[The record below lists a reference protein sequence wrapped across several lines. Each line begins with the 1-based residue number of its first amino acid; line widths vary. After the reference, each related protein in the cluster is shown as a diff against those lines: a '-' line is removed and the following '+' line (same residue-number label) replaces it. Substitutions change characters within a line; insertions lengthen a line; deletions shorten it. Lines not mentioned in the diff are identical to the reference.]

1 MRTLPNTYALGW
13 EAVLCTRRASEV
25 RGSILDWWH
34 APQPAAV
41 APGEGTLIQK
51 SAYVLRASGAGAVQT
66 RRRMIS
72 HCFEQIAA
80 SDDGNLIPTELEE
93 GGDGEGGGGGKR
105 YRGSSRPV
113 AWQRVCLRGATH
125 ADTSTRPGRGHPNT
139 PNC

>member
-1 MRTLPNTYALGW
+1 M
-13 EAVLCTRRASEV
+13 
-25 RGSILDWWH
+25 
-34 APQPAAV
+34 
-41 APGEGTLIQK
+41 
-51 SAYVLRASGAGAVQT
+51 LRASGAEAVQT
-66 RRRMIS
+66 RRCMIS

-93 GGDGEGGGGGKR
+93 GGEGRGGGKR

-125 ADTSTRPGRGHPNT
+125 ADTSTRARTRPGRGRPNT

>member
-1 MRTLPNTYALGW
+1 M
-13 EAVLCTRRASEV
+13 
-25 RGSILDWWH
+25 
-34 APQPAAV
+34 
-41 APGEGTLIQK
+41 
-51 SAYVLRASGAGAVQT
+51 LRASGAGAVQT

-80 SDDGNLIPTELEE
+80 SDDGNLIPTELE
-93 GGDGEGGGGGKR
+93 GGGGGKR

-125 ADTSTRPGRGHPNT
+125 ADTSTRARTRPGRGRPNT